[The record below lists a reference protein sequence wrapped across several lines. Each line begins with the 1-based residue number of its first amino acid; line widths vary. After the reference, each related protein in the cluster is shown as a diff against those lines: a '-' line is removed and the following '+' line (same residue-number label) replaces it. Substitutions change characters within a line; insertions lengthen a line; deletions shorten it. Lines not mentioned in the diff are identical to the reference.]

1 MNKNSWN
8 EIKKDSL
15 PEGFVL
21 VANFEEG
28 TEHYKLKVVG
38 RLRTEDG
45 ECIYCQGDGCFELH
59 NPTHFINIDLH
70 DLDSNTS
77 LLDSNQYRLTLDEEH
92 KRLIEEEKEIKVLGG
107 LTRDFAKTMQG
118 REEELEVQLKRLKKL
133 ADKLESKD
141 EEEQ

>member
-8 EIKKDSL
+8 KINKDSL

-21 VANFEEG
+21 VANFEKG

-38 RLRTEDG
+38 RLKTEDG
-45 ECIYCQGDGCFELH
+45 EYVYCQGDDCFELH

-70 DLDSNTS
+70 DLDSSTS
-77 LLDSNQYRLTLDEEH
+77 LVSDKQYRLALDEEK
-92 KRLIEEEKEIKVLGG
+92 KRLIEEEKEIKTLGD
-107 LTRDFAKTMQG
+107 LTRDFAKTMES

-133 ADKLESKD
+133 ADKLEENANK
-141 EEEQ
+141 